1 MSTENDYIEEYQK
14 QLQVEQEEELS
25 NKSDLVQ
32 QFIKHC
38 QAKDIS
44 LTEGEFTY
52 SHAVGITANLPDI
65 IKHLDSNL
73 IPDKEGLFEFSNLT
87 ARYETLPFAPGML
100 ILKEYIVL
108 ADPLFRREFSMSAN
122 FAPRFIE
129 LFWRFKEDNTQKYIS
144 LDLNR
149 VRLND
154 GTSYSEKDFWF
165 GAKLNKDIDQ
175 IKDHIVKLR
184 PPTGLTPTQIE
195 MIFANTYA
203 LDVKWTT
210 KGTVKSF
217 QAEEFKESTTT
228 VTLNGQDYYP
238 ARYLH
243 AEFDCSLGL
252 FRHFDGAIHFYT
264 AHEYF
269 RRRDSDFNHNF
280 KSDIKI
286 KTLSKKL
293 FKINGHLPLDKWSE
307 LSSHYFAGNPLVH
320 EYFEGKFPE
329 KIQQIVDIFLKSSKP
344 HGI

>member
-1 MSTENDYIEEYQK
+1 MTTENDYIEEYQK

-25 NKSDLVQ
+25 SKSDLVQ

-38 QAKDIS
+38 QTKDIL
-44 LTEGEFTY
+44 LTEGDFTY
-52 SHAVGITANLPDI
+52 SHAVGITANSPDI

-73 IPDKEGLFEFSNLT
+73 IPDKEGLFKFSDLT
-87 ARYETLPFAPGML
+87 TRYETLPFAPGML
-100 ILKEYIVL
+100 ILKEYILL
-108 ADPLFRREFSMSAN
+108 ADPFFRRGFSTIAN

-129 LFWRFKEDNTQKYIS
+129 LFWKFKQNNTQKYIS
-144 LDLNR
+144 LDRDR

-154 GTSYSEKDFWF
+154 GTSYAERDFWY

-175 IKDHIVKLR
+175 IREDIVKLR

-203 LDVKWTT
+203 LDAKWTT
-210 KGTVKSF
+210 KGTIKSF

-243 AEFDCSLGL
+243 AEFDCSLSL

-264 AHEYF
+264 VDEYF
-269 RRRDSDFNHNF
+269 RRRDSDFNYNIKNDF
-280 KSDIKI
+280 KI

-293 FKINGHLPLDKWSE
+293 FKINSHLSVDKWLE
-307 LSSHYFAGNPLVH
+307 LSSHYFSGNPLVY
-320 EYFEGKFPE
+320 EYFEGELPE
-329 KIQQIVDIFLKSSKP
+329 KIQKIVEVFLNSSKP